1 MRPRVVLVT
10 DPSFGDD
17 AIVRCS
23 EAAAAALPFGAFC
36 VQLRDKRR
44 AVASLRLMAWR
55 LRIATQKAG
64 GLLVLNGDP
73 RLARDVGADG
83 VHLGGGAAA
92 VAEARAIL
100 GRPGWISVAAHTD
113 DDVRRATGE
122 GADAVLV
129 SPIFATRPLSPRGSG
144 VSSASSLL
152 EKSSASSLL
161 EKRPRGLAAL
171 RSARAIAGARPA
183 VFALGGV
190 TLDRVRS
197 CADAGAEGVAVLRAL
212 LTSHQPGILARA
224 IHDVLAPRW

>member
-17 AIVRCS
+17 TIVRCS
-23 EAAAAALPFGAFC
+23 EAAAAALPPGAFC
-36 VQLRDKRR
+36 VQLRDKHR
-44 AVASLRLMAWR
+44 AVGSLRLMAWR
-55 LRIATQKAG
+55 LRIVTQKAG
-64 GLLVLNGDP
+64 GLLVLNGDAH
-73 RLARDVGADG
+73 LARDVGADG

-129 SPIFATRPLSPRGSG
+129 SPVFATRPPSSSG
-144 VSSASSLL
+144 FAAPGASSPVQ
-152 EKSSASSLL
+152 
-161 EKRPRGLAAL
+161 KRPRGLEAL
-171 RSARAIAGARPA
+171 RSAHAIAGSRPA